1 MFESSYVPFFK
12 TFPLLGQLSDEEIK
26 YEKQN
31 MNVATCFMRLPP
43 GIFQQN
49 YVEHLKKQIALK
61 LHVPTLDLLQGQE
74 YSVWTRK
81 M

>member
-43 GIFQQN
+43 PGTFQQN
-49 YVEHLKKQIALK
+49 IRLVSFAI
-61 LHVPTLDLLQGQE
+61 
-74 YSVWTRK
+74 
-81 M
+81 